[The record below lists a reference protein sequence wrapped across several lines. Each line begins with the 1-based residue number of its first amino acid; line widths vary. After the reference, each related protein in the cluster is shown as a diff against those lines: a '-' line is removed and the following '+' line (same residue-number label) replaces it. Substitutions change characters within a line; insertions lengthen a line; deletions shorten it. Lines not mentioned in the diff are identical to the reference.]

1 LHANP
6 TSIETAHLARNQ
18 QGRIY
23 AARRCSGEAARG
35 TCSVRDKCALA
46 TRWRASRGGCLL
58 SRFAVRAIAGVVVL
72 RGPTRACIY
81 VYRPAAAATVLG
93 RCSWRGGRPSRER
106 HRDLTALPAT
116 VHYMLIRTH
125 TSSFA
130 ALDANAR
137 RSPLARNPASHQPL
151 SAVCSKQI
159 RGCRINS
166 SQRRAFLRG

>member
-18 QGRIY
+18 QGHRICSK
-23 AARRCSGEAARG
+23 AVQRRGSTWDVQRARQVRARN
-35 TCSVRDKCALA
+35 SAE
-46 TRWRASRGGCLL
+46 GCLL
-58 SRFAVRAIAGVVVL
+58 SRFAVRAIADVVVL
-72 RGPTRACIY
+72 RGPTRACTY
-81 VYRPAAAATVLG
+81 VYRPAAVVATVLG

>member
-1 LHANP
+1 M
-6 TSIETAHLARNQ
+6 Q
-18 QGRIY
+18 QAVVRGAAERQHVGR
-23 AARRCSGEAARG
+23 AA
-35 TCSVRDKCALA
+35 CAT
-46 TRWRASRGGCLL
+46 TRWLASQGGCLL
-58 SRFAVRAIAGVVVL
+58 SRFAVRAIGGVVVL
-72 RGPTRACIY
+72 RGPTRACTY
-81 VYRPAAAATVLG
+81 VYRPAAVAATVLG

-106 HRDLTALPAT
+106 HRDLNALPAT

-137 RSPLARNPASHQPL
+137 RSPLATPPATSL

-166 SQRRAFLRG
+166 SQQRAFLRG